1 MFAAKELG
9 QGNGGKGMGV
19 CHTPTTLRPRGDVPV
34 FEALAVAVHGKTL
47 RSRPLKAIF
56 MREAGDGQK
65 KSAGSVG

>member
-1 MFAAKELG
+1 
-9 QGNGGKGMGV
+9 MGV
-19 CHTPTTLRPRGDVPV
+19 CNTPTTPRPRGEVPV